1 MIPASFA
8 PPLTDAI
15 SFPQATVESFD
26 KATKMYTVN
35 FEDGD
40 PTGREQPFNL
50 VAFDRKPAEGDVAV
64 GSDVFFPQVLCLLL
78 QIACIA

>member
-1 MIPASFA
+1 M
-8 PPLTDAI
+8 
-15 SFPQATVESFD
+15 ESFD